1 MIQPTI
7 EEINNKL
14 KKVIDNEITRVEA
27 GNWALDFILND
38 DNVEIRNIKAWHYLV
53 SVSSIDEMITSNGYL
68 YSIEDIKE
76 WIKESNE
83 L

>member
-14 KKVIDNEITRVEA
+14 KKVIDNEITRVEV

-53 SVSSIDEMITSNGYL
+53 SISSIDEMITSNEYL
-68 YSIEDIKE
+68 YSIEDIKK

>member
-14 KKVIDNEITRVEA
+14 KKVIDNEITRVEV
-27 GNWALDFILND
+27 GNWTLDFILND

-53 SVSSIDEMITSNGYL
+53 SVSSIDEMITSNEYL
-68 YSIEDIKE
+68 YSIEEIKE